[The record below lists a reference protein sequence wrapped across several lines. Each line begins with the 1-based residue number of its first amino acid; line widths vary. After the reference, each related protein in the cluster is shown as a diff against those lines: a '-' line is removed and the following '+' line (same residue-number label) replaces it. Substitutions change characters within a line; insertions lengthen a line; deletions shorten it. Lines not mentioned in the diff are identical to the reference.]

1 MRDGEREMAMAF
13 VLINS
18 EIGGENEV
26 LEELRK
32 VPNVKEAHIVYG
44 VYDIIAK
51 VEAEDMDKL
60 KSIITWKIRRLDRVR
75 STLTMIVVET

>member
-1 MRDGEREMAMAF
+1 MAMAF

-75 STLTMIVVET
+75 STLTMIVVEA